1 MPPRTAKPVVTSR
14 AVADRYRDQGY
25 FFSSTGG
32 SPVSSIVGLTVLDTL
47 CDEDLQ
53 GNAARVGG
61 HLKRRL
67 EALADRY
74 GIIGAVHGSGL
85 YLGLEL
91 VRDRADLEPATE
103 ETAELCDRMLD
114 LGVIVQ
120 PTGDH
125 LNILKIKPPLCID
138 TTAAD
143 FFADMLDLALTQLGH
158 SR

>member
-1 MPPRTAKPVVTSR
+1 
-14 AVADRYRDQGY
+14 
-25 FFSSTGG
+25 
-32 SPVSSIVGLTVLDTL
+32 TVLDTL
-47 CDEDLQ
+47 RDEDLQ
-53 GNAARVGG
+53 GNAVRVGG
-61 HLKRRL
+61 HLKRRM

-74 GIIGAVHGSGL
+74 GIIGTVHGSGL

-91 VRDRADLEPATE
+91 VRSRTTLEPATE
-103 ETAELCDRMLD
+103 ETAELCNRMLD

-125 LNILKIKPPLCID
+125 LNVLKIKPPLCID

-158 SR
+158 GHTG

>member
-1 MPPRTAKPVVTSR
+1 
-14 AVADRYRDQGY
+14 
-25 FFSSTGG
+25 
-32 SPVSSIVGLTVLDTL
+32 
-47 CDEDLQ
+47 
-53 GNAARVGG
+53 
-61 HLKRRL
+61 
-67 EALADRY
+67 
-74 GIIGAVHGSGL
+74 
-85 YLGLEL
+85 
-91 VRDRADLEPATE
+91 LEPATE

-158 SR
+158 SC

>member
-1 MPPRTAKPVVTSR
+1 M
-14 AVADRYRDQGY
+14 
-25 FFSSTGG
+25 
-32 SPVSSIVGLTVLDTL
+32 L
-47 CDEDLQ
+47 
-53 GNAARVGG
+53 
-61 HLKRRL
+61 
-67 EALADRY
+67 
-74 GIIGAVHGSGL
+74 
-85 YLGLEL
+85 
-91 VRDRADLEPATE
+91 
-103 ETAELCDRMLD
+103 LCDRMLD